1 MSQHLIM
8 SIIYNVLLVNRNHEC
23 CYYQH
28 GVASPAG
35 CTRGSRG
42 PMMALMCH
50 ILYNEEEEG
59 GSVGQQQY
67 TSEMVRTVKRLS
79 EMRINHFIVV
89 VN

>member
-1 MSQHLIM
+1 M
-8 SIIYNVLLVNRNHEC
+8 
-23 CYYQH
+23 
-28 GVASPAG
+28 ASPAG

-50 ILYNEEEEG
+50 IYNEEEEEEG
-59 GSVGQQQY
+59 AGSVGPQQY
-67 TSEMVRTVKRLS
+67 TSEMVRKVKRLS